1 MIYLQGIGK
10 ELHGIIRR
18 LCNPPGATLLGGA
31 SFLEYPREYLESL
44 NAHAIDHH
52 YGEWDYIYASC
63 GVTKPEYDLWLEKY
77 AGILRDS
84 RDIPILDLGCGYG
97 NDTLYLHE
105 RGYKVVSCDLSMEAL
120 KRLNH
125 FVDKPVIRNFDMLTG
140 LPFDTGSARI
150 IIADLSLHYFSWAD
164 TRRII
169 NDIERVL
176 SNGGYL
182 LCRVNSTRDTHHG
195 TGEGLQLEEDYY
207 EMKGREKR
215 FFSQDRLKELFI
227 NWHISY
233 MGEYSLIRFGKEKM
247 LWEVAARKDD
257 K

>member
-1 MIYLQGIGK
+1 
-10 ELHGIIRR
+10 
-18 LCNPPGATLLGGA
+18 
-31 SFLEYPREYLESL
+31 
-44 NAHAIDHH
+44 
-52 YGEWDYIYASC
+52 
-63 GVTKPEYDLWLEKY
+63 LEKY
-77 AGILRDS
+77 AGILKES
-84 RDIPILDLGCGYG
+84 RDVPIVDLGCGYG

-105 RGYKVVSCDLSMEAL
+105 RGYQVVSCDLSMEAL
-120 KRLNH
+120 NRLSH

-176 SNGGYL
+176 SNGCYL

-207 EMKGREKR
+207 EIKGRKKR